1 MAVDP
6 SQRSVADPQAG
17 ISMRKTA
24 PATRP
29 AQRLKFDKRRDKLL
43 VIAARCFN
51 EQGYDAASMRDIAK
65 AMEILP
71 GTIYYYFPSK
81 ESLLV
86 AVHQE
91 GVRRICVRIDEALA
105 KGNSSDPWQRL
116 SDASAAYLESML
128 GVDRDLCAVIISE
141 FPRRHSKALRAQLL
155 ASRQIVEDRF
165 RTLVAA
171 LPLRRGIDRSLWRL
185 ALLGQIAWTHAW
197 YRKGKRSPAEIG
209 RKLVDLLR
217 HNSEAA

>member
-1 MAVDP
+1 MP
-6 SQRSVADPQAG
+6 TKSKP
-17 ISMRKTA
+17 T
-24 PATRP
+24 TRP
-29 AQRLKFDKRRDKLL
+29 AQKQKFDKRRDKLL

-91 GVRRICVRIDEALA
+91 GARRISARIEAALA
-105 KGNSSDPWQRL
+105 KLASDDPWERL
-116 SDASAAYLESML
+116 SEASAAYLESML
-128 GVDRDLCAVIISE
+128 GVDRDLCAVIIAE

-155 ASRQIVEDRF
+155 ASRQMVEDHF
-165 RTLVAA
+165 RKLVAD

-197 YRKGKRSPAEIG
+197 YKKGAQSPGEIG
-209 RKLVDLLR
+209 RKLVELLR
-217 HNSEAA
+217 RDSESS

>member
-1 MAVDP
+1 MRSKSDP
-6 SQRSVADPQAG
+6 TTRSTKP
-17 ISMRKTA
+17 
-24 PATRP
+24 
-29 AQRLKFDKRRDKLL
+29 KFDKRRDKLL

-91 GVRRICVRIDEALA
+91 GVRRISARIDAALA
-105 KGNSSDPWQRL
+105 KSSATDPWQRL

-128 GVDRDLCAVIISE
+128 GVDRDLCAVIIAE
-141 FPRRHSKALRAQLL
+141 FPRRHSKDLRAELL
-155 ASRQIVEDRF
+155 AARQIVDDHF
-165 RTLVAA
+165 RKLVAD
-171 LPLRRGIDRSLWRL
+171 LPLRRGVDRSLWRL
-185 ALLGQIAWTHAW
+185 ALLGQLAWTHAW
-197 YRKGKRSPAEIG
+197 YRKGRQKPSDIG
-209 RKLVDLLR
+209 RKLVDFLR
-217 HNSEAA
+217 RDSEN

>member
-1 MAVDP
+1 MRSKSDP
-6 SQRSVADPQAG
+6 
-17 ISMRKTA
+17 T
-24 PATRP
+24 TRP
-29 AQRLKFDKRRDKLL
+29 TKPKFDKRRDKLL
-43 VIAARCFN
+43 VIAAHCFN

-91 GVRRICVRIDEALA
+91 GVRRISARIDAALA
-105 KGNSSDPWQRL
+105 KSSATDPWQRL

-128 GVDRDLCAVIISE
+128 GVDRDLCAVIIAE
-141 FPRRHSKALRAQLL
+141 FPRRHSKDLRAELL
-155 ASRQIVEDRF
+155 AARQIVDDHF
-165 RTLVAA
+165 RKLVAD

-185 ALLGQIAWTHAW
+185 ALLGQLAWTHAW
-197 YRKGKRSPAEIG
+197 YRKGRQKPSDIG
-209 RKLVDLLR
+209 RKLVDFLR
-217 HNSEAA
+217 RDSET

>member
-1 MAVDP
+1 MPRPTD
-6 SQRSVADPQAG
+6 
-17 ISMRKTA
+17 

-29 AQRLKFDKRRDKLL
+29 KFDKRRDKLL

-91 GVRRICVRIDEALA
+91 GARRINARIEAALA
-105 KGNSSDPWQRL
+105 KTASLDPWERL
-116 SDASAAYLESML
+116 SAASAAYLDSML
-128 GVDRDLCAVIISE
+128 GVDRDLCAVIIAE

-155 ASRQIVEDRF
+155 ASRQIVEDPF
-165 RTLVAA
+165 RKLVAE
-171 LPLRRGIDRSLWRL
+171 LPLRHGIDRSVWRL
-185 ALLGQIAWTHAW
+185 ALLGQLAWTHAW
-197 YRKGKRSPAEIG
+197 YRKGKQSPAEIG
-209 RKLVDLLR
+209 HKLVELLR
-217 HNSEAA
+217 RDSESS